1 MVTKNTIML
10 RNVTKCQ
17 KKMLRNITKC
27 QKKKCFENVLINTM
41 FNASINTSEKNALK
55 KSFFTLKNCIS
66 AELITVHLF
75 RATLQ

>member
-1 MVTKNTIML
+1 ML
-10 RNVTKCQ
+10 QNV
-17 KKMLRNITKC
+17 
-27 QKKKCFENVLINTM
+27 KKKCYEILQNVKKKCYENVLVNTM
-41 FNASINTSEKNALK
+41 FNASINTLEKNALK